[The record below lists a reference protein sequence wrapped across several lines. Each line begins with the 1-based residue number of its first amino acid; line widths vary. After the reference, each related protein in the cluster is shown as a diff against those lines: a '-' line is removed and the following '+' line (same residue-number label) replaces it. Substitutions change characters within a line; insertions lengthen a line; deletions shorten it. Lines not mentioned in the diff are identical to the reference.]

1 MRFDVMR
8 ESFLVCRPA
17 APSEDATASAAA
29 GTDQAEG
36 ASTSEI
42 MDMIE
47 ELVEEAGSS
56 EDTVSLLLSLK
67 LLYSFALLGK
77 LPRVLK
83 PVTQSPAYTAP
94 VIFPVKAYAGLAH
107 TLSFTRS

>member
-1 MRFDVMR
+1 MQLDVMR
-8 ESFLVCRPA
+8 ESLLVCRPA

-47 ELVEEAGSS
+47 DLVEEAGSS

-67 LLYSFALLGK
+67 LTLQRCAAWQALRSSGALSPIH
-77 LPRVLK
+77 LH
-83 PVTQSPAYTAP
+83 TQ
-94 VIFPVKAYAGLAH
+94 L
-107 TLSFTRS
+107 

>member
-1 MRFDVMR
+1 MQFDVMR
-8 ESFLVCRPA
+8 ESLLVCRPA

-67 LLYSFALLGK
+67 LSLQRCAAWQASRSSEALLPIH
-77 LPRVLK
+77 LH
-83 PVTQSPAYTAP
+83 TQ
-94 VIFPVKAYAGLAH
+94 L
-107 TLSFTRS
+107 